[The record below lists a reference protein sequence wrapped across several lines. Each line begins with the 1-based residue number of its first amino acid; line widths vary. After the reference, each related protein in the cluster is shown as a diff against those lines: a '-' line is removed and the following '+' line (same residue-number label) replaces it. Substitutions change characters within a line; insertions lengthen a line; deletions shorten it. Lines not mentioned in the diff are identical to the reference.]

1 MREVQRRLVADH
13 RGEREVL
20 VAGEVQQQP
29 GDARAAAVG
38 LFVPSLGGHQVDDR
52 AEEPATQ
59 VGVGIEQ
66 PGLEVHRPEP
76 YCAPPP
82 SGRRTMHD

>member
-1 MREVQRRLVADH
+1 MAGKVEEVMMDRL
-13 RGEREVL
+13 GW
-20 VAGEVQQQP
+20 
-29 GDARAAAVG
+29 AAVG

-52 AEEPATQ
+52 AEQPATQ

-82 SGRRTMHD
+82 SGRRTVPD